1 MQGRKEAK
9 LEAGRTR
16 QEASVVVQSRTPGD
30 WNWTV
35 QVGMEKSKLSNTQGA
50 AAGT

>member
-1 MQGRKEAK
+1 M
-9 LEAGRTR
+9 EAGRTR
-16 QEASVVVQSRTPGD
+16 QEASVVVQSWTPGD